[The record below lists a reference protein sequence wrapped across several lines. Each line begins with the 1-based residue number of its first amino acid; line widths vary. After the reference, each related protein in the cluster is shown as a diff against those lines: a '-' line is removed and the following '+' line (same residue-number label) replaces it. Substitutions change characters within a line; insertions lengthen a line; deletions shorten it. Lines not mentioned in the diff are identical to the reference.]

1 MLAAVFYRDVK
12 TKKMANF
19 ETLEVGKMALIQQ
32 TKDGRILQVG
42 LTENQSALLQNF
54 LAILSKES
62 PLVQMGNNLDLIL
75 KSSACKRCRSNG
87 R

>member
-1 MLAAVFYRDVK
+1 
-12 TKKMANF
+12 MANF

-42 LTENQSALLQNF
+42 LTESQSALLQNF

-62 PLVQMGNNLDLIL
+62 PLVQMGNNWDLIL
-75 KSSACKRCRSNG
+75 KSSACKRCRSNDS
-87 R
+87 